1 MYARIHYFI
10 LSLVAV
16 VLLASCQEKRAQR
29 FEREAREFTETNCPQ
44 QMDAV
49 TCLDSMVFVPNEQG
63 GELIQY
69 YSLQLTGDER
79 AEMMNKLGE
88 ISDMNLRLIRNSVH
102 FTKYRE
108 AGVSFTYIYRDA
120 TVGDKIVEYHF
131 SKEDYN

>member
-1 MYARIHYFI
+1 MYVRIHYFI
-10 LSLVAV
+10 LGLMVMLLV
-16 VLLASCQEKRAQR
+16 SCQEKRAQR

-44 QMDAV
+44 QMDAM
-49 TCLDSMVFVPNEQG
+49 TCLDSMVYVPDEQG

-69 YSLQLTGDER
+69 YSLKLTSEQR

-88 ISDMNLRLIRNSVH
+88 INDVNLRIVRNSIP

-108 AGVSFTYIYRDA
+108 AGVSFTFIYRDA

-131 SKEDYN
+131 AKEDYE

>member
-1 MYARIHYFI
+1 MYVRIHYLI
-10 LSLVAV
+10 ISLMVM
-16 VLLASCQEKRAQR
+16 LLVSCQEKRAQR

-44 QMDAV
+44 QMDAM
-49 TCLDSMVFVPNEQG
+49 TCLDSMVYVPDEQG

-69 YSLQLTGDER
+69 YSLKLTSEQR

-88 ISDMNLRLIRNSVH
+88 INDVNLRIVRNSIP

-108 AGVSFTYIYRDA
+108 AGVSFTFIYRDA

-131 SKEDYN
+131 AKEDYE

>member
-1 MYARIHYFI
+1 MVM
-10 LSLVAV
+10 LLV
-16 VLLASCQEKRAQR
+16 SCQEKRAQR

-44 QMDAV
+44 QMDAM
-49 TCLDSMVFVPNEQG
+49 TCLDSMVYVPDAQG

-69 YSLQLTGDER
+69 YSLKLTSEQR

-88 ISDMNLRLIRNSVH
+88 INDVNLRIVRNSIP

-108 AGVSFTYIYRDA
+108 AGVSFTFIYRDA

-131 SKEDYN
+131 AKEDYE

>member
-1 MYARIHYFI
+1 MVM
-10 LSLVAV
+10 LLV
-16 VLLASCQEKRAQR
+16 SCQEKRAQR

-44 QMDAV
+44 QMDAM
-49 TCLDSMVFVPNEQG
+49 TCLDSMVYVPDEQG

-69 YSLQLTGDER
+69 YSLKLTSEQR

-88 ISDMNLRLIRNSVH
+88 INDVNLRIVRNSIP

-108 AGVSFTYIYRDA
+108 AGVSFTFIYRDA

-131 SKEDYN
+131 AKEVYE

>member
-1 MYARIHYFI
+1 MYVRIHYLI
-10 LSLVAV
+10 ISLMVM
-16 VLLASCQEKRAQR
+16 LLVSCQEKRARR

-44 QMDAV
+44 QMDAM
-49 TCLDSMVFVPNEQG
+49 TCLDSMVYVPDEQG

-69 YSLQLTGDER
+69 YSLKLTSEQR

-88 ISDMNLRLIRNSVH
+88 INDVNLRIVRNSIP

-108 AGVSFTYIYRDA
+108 AGVSFTFIYRDA

-131 SKEDYN
+131 AKEDYE

>member
-1 MYARIHYFI
+1 MVM
-10 LSLVAV
+10 LLV
-16 VLLASCQEKRAQR
+16 SCQEKRARR

-44 QMDAV
+44 QMDAM
-49 TCLDSMVFVPNEQG
+49 TCLDSMVYVPDEQG

-69 YSLQLTGDER
+69 YSLKLTSEQR

-88 ISDMNLRLIRNSVH
+88 INDVNLRIVRNSIP

-108 AGVSFTYIYRDA
+108 AGVSFTFIYRDA

-131 SKEDYN
+131 AKEDYE